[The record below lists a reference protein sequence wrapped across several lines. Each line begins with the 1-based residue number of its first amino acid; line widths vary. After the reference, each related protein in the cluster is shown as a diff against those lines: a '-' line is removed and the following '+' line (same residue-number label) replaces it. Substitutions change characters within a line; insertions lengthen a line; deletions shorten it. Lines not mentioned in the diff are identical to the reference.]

1 MWRANSSGLPLSGSM
16 PCGRQLITTSFEAT
30 ASRTARASLSMISRG
45 VPAGAM
51 RPNQIEVSKSGMP
64 ASAMVGTFG
73 KMPGRFD
80 AADARARSEPASTW
94 EITAEAGENIIV
106 TRPARRSVAAGHVH
120 ELDACAHAQELAREM
135 WRRADAGGS
144 VKNFA
149 RLRFGERDQ
158 LLHILDA
165 GRRRHHQDHGCGV
178 DQRDRGKVLGHIE
191 REFGIDRRVGD
202 IGGRRDEER
211 VAVVRGAGDKFG
223 CKT

>member
-1 MWRANSSGLPLSGSM
+1 LSGSM

-30 ASRTARASLSMISRG
+30 ASRTARASLSMIWRG

-73 KMPGRFD
+73 EMPGRFD
-80 AADARARSEPASTW
+80 AAAGRAVGDHRGGGGTHHRHPPGE
-94 EITAEAGENIIV
+94 EIG
-106 TRPARRSVAAGHVH
+106 RRLRATLIGHVH
-120 ELDACAHAQELAREM
+120 ELDACAHAQELAGEM

-158 LLHILDA
+158 LLHIL
-165 GRRRHHQDHGCGV
+165 
-178 DQRDRGKVLGHIE
+178 
-191 REFGIDRRVGD
+191 
-202 IGGRRDEER
+202 
-211 VAVVRGAGDKFG
+211 
-223 CKT
+223 